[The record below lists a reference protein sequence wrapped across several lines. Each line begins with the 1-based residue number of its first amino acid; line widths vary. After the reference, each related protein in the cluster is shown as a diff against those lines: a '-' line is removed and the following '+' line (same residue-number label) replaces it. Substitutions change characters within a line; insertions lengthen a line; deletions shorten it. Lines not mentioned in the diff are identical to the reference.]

1 MNSIEEVFDSAIE
14 LVLNESDER
23 KAIEVSF
30 ETAGERESF
39 RLKLYK
45 QKELM
50 KKKFPDVA
58 KLLLIRSISDPE
70 NSLYKVRLSKLK
82 PLNVEVINL

>member
-1 MNSIEEVFDSAIE
+1 MRSIEEVFDAAIE
-14 LVLNESDER
+14 LILSEEEER

-30 ETAGERESF
+30 DSPQERESF

-58 KLLLIRSISDPE
+58 KLLLIRSISDTE